1 MKSGL
6 YYKEI
11 GVSCPNKPRKP
22 RLRSAHPTVE
32 EVDTYRNL
40 LESYDQDMVTYTE
53 QIRAYREAVER
64 KRKEFI
70 EDLAEE
76 HNMTAEEVN
85 RCINYMIHDAGIMDI
100 EMDYDK
106 IIEHMD
112 PLVELIESFTGK

>member
-11 GVSCPNKPRKP
+11 GVAYPDKPRKP
-22 RLRSAHPTVE
+22 RLGSAYPTVE
-32 EVDTYRNL
+32 EVDAYRNL
-40 LESYDQDMVTYTE
+40 LESYDRDMATYTE

-85 RCINYMIHDAGIMDI
+85 RCINYMIHDAGIVDI
-100 EMDYDK
+100 EMDYDR

-112 PLVELIESFTGK
+112 PLVELIERFTGK

>member
-1 MKSGL
+1 MKSGF

-11 GVSCPNKPRKP
+11 DVACPNKPRKP
-22 RLRSAHPTVE
+22 RLGSAHPTVE

-40 LESYDQDMVTYTE
+40 LERYDQDMITYTE

-85 RCINYMIHDAGIMDI
+85 LCINYMIHDAGIVST
-100 EMDYDK
+100 EMDYDG
-106 IIEHMD
+106 IIHHMD
-112 PLVELIESFTGK
+112 PLVELIESFTGR

>member
-11 GVSCPNKPRKP
+11 GVDYPNSPRKP
-22 RLRSAHPTVE
+22 RLGSAYPTVE

-40 LESYDQDMVTYTE
+40 LERYDKDMITYTE

-85 RCINYMIHDAGIMDI
+85 LCIDYMIHDAGIVST
-100 EMDYDK
+100 EMDYYG
-106 IIEHMD
+106 IIHHMD
-112 PLVELIESFTGK
+112 PLVELIERFTGR